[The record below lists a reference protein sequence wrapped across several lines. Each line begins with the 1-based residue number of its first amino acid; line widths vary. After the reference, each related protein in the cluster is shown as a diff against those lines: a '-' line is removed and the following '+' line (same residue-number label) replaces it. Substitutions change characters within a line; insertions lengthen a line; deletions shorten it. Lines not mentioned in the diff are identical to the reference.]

1 VGINSY
7 VIGRSLLLVEKAFLR
22 TQNVAPNYIPL
33 NTSTPLHNLSDTSYP
48 LPTTNQQQPPK
59 MMSQAAMQAEKA
71 VGHGDNAT
79 TIQDVTN
86 PANNPAWADK
96 SGEKMMA
103 LAWMG
108 KNSVEMVEVPKPAL
122 IEDRDVI
129 LKITGST
136 VCGSDLH
143 LLHGSVVE
151 LQKGDILGHEFCG
164 VIDSVGKGITKFKP
178 GYVHLMSL
186 AVPVTNSRPDS
197 VL

>member
-1 VGINSY
+1 
-7 VIGRSLLLVEKAFLR
+7 
-22 TQNVAPNYIPL
+22 
-33 NTSTPLHNLSDTSYP
+33 
-48 LPTTNQQQPPK
+48 

-86 PANNPAWADK
+86 PANNPDWADK
-96 SGEKMMA
+96 SGEKMKA

-108 KNSVEMVEVPKPAL
+108 KNDVQIVEVPKPAI
-122 IEDRDVI
+122 IEPRDVI

-151 LQKGDILGHEFCG
+151 MQKGDILGHEFCG
-164 VIDSVGKGITKFKP
+164 VVDSVGDQVTRFKP
-178 GYVHLMSL
+178 GYVF
-186 AVPVTNSRPDS
+186 ATRW
-197 VL
+197 VLHY

>member
-1 VGINSY
+1 
-7 VIGRSLLLVEKAFLR
+7 
-22 TQNVAPNYIPL
+22 
-33 NTSTPLHNLSDTSYP
+33 
-48 LPTTNQQQPPK
+48 
-59 MMSQAAMQAEKA
+59 MQVEKA

-86 PANNPAWADK
+86 PANNPEWANK

-108 KNSVEMVEVPKPAL
+108 KNTVEMVEVPKPAVL
-122 IEDRDVI
+122 EARDVI
-129 LKITGST
+129 VKVTGST

-164 VIDSVGKGITKFKP
+164 VVDEVGSAITKFKK
-178 GYVHLMSL
+178 GYVQQ
-186 AVPVTNSRPDS
+186 
-197 VL
+197 